1 MFALGHT
8 GQIVRAIILCLISVL
23 IVVWVG
29 FRSLKRSEDPP
40 QLIFKWILTAGIIL
54 ILATKVAPMVA
65 AGGMGA
71 AFGGIPFAAVCG
83 LALAVIWRK
92 SIAGIISK
100 PFGDL
105 YDGGDVQIEPHPV
118 YSSAQAKRKRGF
130 YPEAMAEIRQQLE
143 QFPGDFDGQIMLAEI
158 QAENMNDLPGA
169 ELTITRLGQQTGH
182 PPRSIAFA
190 YNLLAD
196 WQLKLCQDRE
206 AARQA
211 LERIIAQF
219 PDSEMSALASQRI
232 AHLASAEHLL
242 AYHDPK
248 PIVVK
253 PGVENLGLQ
262 LAGAPQ
268 LHAPEIA
275 PATQAAEY
283 VRHLVEHPLDT
294 EAREKLA
301 ILYADHYGR
310 LDLAAD
316 QMEQLIAHPNQPAKR
331 VVHWLNLLADL
342 QIRHGAD
349 YEAARQT
356 LQRIVDLFP
365 NSAAGEN
372 ARSRL
377 SVLKLELKGK
387 EKGQTVT
394 LGQYEQDIGLKGGLP
409 RQF

>member
-8 GQIVRAIILCLISVL
+8 GQIVRAIILCLISTP
-23 IVVWVG
+23 IVVWVAV
-29 FRSLKRSEDPP
+29 RSLKRSEDPAR
-40 QLIFKWILTAGIIL
+40 LIFKWILTAGVIGVI
-54 ILATKVAPMVA
+54 AGVAGPM
-65 AGGMGA
+65 AGEGS
-71 AFGGIPFAAVCG
+71 FGGIVLGAFC
-83 LALAVIWRK
+83 AVILIILWRHG
-92 SIAGIISK
+92 IAGIVAQ
-100 PFGDL
+100 PFSDL
-105 YDGGDVQIEPHPV
+105 YDGGDVEIEPHPV
-118 YSSAQAKRKRGF
+118 YSGAQAKRKRGF
-130 YPEAMAEIRQQLE
+130 YEEAVAEVRKQLE
-143 QFPGDFDGQIMLAEI
+143 RFPEDFDGQILLAEI
-158 QAENMNDLPGA
+158 QAENLNNLPGA
-169 ELTITRLGQQTGH
+169 ELTIARLCEQPGH

-196 WQLKLCQDRE
+196 WQLKLCQDRD

-211 LERIIAQF
+211 LEKIIARF

-242 AYHDPK
+242 AYHDRK
-248 PIVVK
+248 PIAVK
-253 PGVENLGLQ
+253 PGVDNLGLQ

-294 EAREKLA
+294 EAREQLA

-316 QMEQLIAHPNQPAKR
+316 QMEQLIAHPNQPPKR

-342 QIRHGAD
+342 QIRHGAE
-349 YEAARQT
+349 YEAVRQT

-365 NSAAGEN
+365 NAAAGET

-387 EKGQTVT
+387 ERGQTVT
-394 LGQYEQDIGLKGGLP
+394 LGQYEKDIGLKGGLP